1 MHLRGTIT
9 AMITPFID
17 QQLDEEGLA
26 DNIRFQIAQ
35 GVDGI
40 LLLGTTGEH
49 PTLTQEEQMRAIT
62 IAHKIAEGK
71 VSLWVG
77 TGSNSTH
84 QTILNTQRAK
94 ELGADIALIV
104 TPYYNKPT
112 QEGLFRH
119 YEAIT
124 DQVDIPIV
132 IYNNPTRTGI
142 NLEAQTLA
150 RMAQLPGIVGLKDS
164 SGSINQVGEMMQAVR
179 QVNPDFAMLSG
190 DDVFTFPMMVFGAVG
205 VVSVVSNLV
214 PSRVVALVKALSEKR
229 YDEAREMHFALLPL
243 FKAAFLEPNPVP
255 IKTAMQLCGMAA
267 GGCRLPLC
275 EMQPQHVERLRA
287 VLESMHLI
295 FHQNE

>member
-1 MHLRGTIT
+1 MHLKGTIT
-9 AMITPFID
+9 ALITPFID

-26 DNIRFQIAQ
+26 DNIHFQIAQ

-49 PTLTQEEQMRAIT
+49 PTLTQEEQIRAIS
-62 IAHKIAEGK
+62 IARKIANGK

-77 TGSNSTH
+77 TGSNSTQ
-84 QTILNTQRAK
+84 QTIINTQRAK

-119 YEAIT
+119 YEAIAN
-124 DQVDIPIV
+124 QVDIPIV
-132 IYNNPTRTGI
+132 VYNNPTRTGI
-142 NLEAQTLA
+142 NLETQTLV
-150 RMAQLPGIVGLKDS
+150 RMAQLSGIAGFKDS
-164 SGSINQVGEMMQAVR
+164 SGNIDQVGEMMHALRQA
-179 QVNPDFAMLSG
+179 NPACAMLSG
-190 DDVFTFPMMVFGAVG
+190 DDVFTFPMMMFGASG
-205 VVSVVSNLV
+205 VISVVSNLV
-214 PSRVVALVKALSEKR
+214 PSRVVSLVKALSEKR

-243 FKAAFLEPNPVP
+243 FKAAFLETNPVP

-275 EMQPQHVERLRA
+275 EMQPQHVEILRA
-287 VLESMHLI
+287 VLESMQL
-295 FHQNE
+295 ETSK